1 MNKKQ
6 IKGPDRMPLATK
18 RSKQVK
24 HNNNNLVKEQLDY
37 IEYHLSRLNELID
50 FRPAMSPQ
58 AEILIKEQF
67 DLVEYNI
74 SRLKELI
81 SS

>member
-1 MNKKQ
+1 
-6 IKGPDRMPLATK
+6 MPLATK